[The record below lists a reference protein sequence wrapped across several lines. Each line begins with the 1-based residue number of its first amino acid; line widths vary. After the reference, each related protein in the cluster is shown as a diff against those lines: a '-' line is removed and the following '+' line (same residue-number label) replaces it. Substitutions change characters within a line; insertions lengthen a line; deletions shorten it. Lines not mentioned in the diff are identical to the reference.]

1 MTDSIKTVAF
11 CTLGCRVNQYE
22 TRAVEE
28 EFIKHGFKIGKFTEK
43 CDAYVINT
51 CTVTGESDRKSRQMI
66 RRAVKNGKGNA
77 IVAVMGC
84 MSQTDVDAVSKIDG
98 VDVVVGNGEK
108 MNIVNLV
115 IARMNIA
122 SNRHIPVYN
131 VPDIMLFDKIED
143 MSVTGSDNTRAFVK
157 VVDGC
162 ENNCT
167 YCIIPKA
174 RGKVRSKEIGLVKEE
189 CENICKSGGCR
200 EIVLTGIETAAY
212 GKDINADLASL
223 IETVCENEL
232 IKRIRLGSLEPT
244 VLKEDFVKRISK
256 IDKFMPHFHLSLQ
269 SGSDGVLARM
279 KRKYNTK
286 MFYEKLCLLRK
297 YFPDCEITTDII
309 VGFPGETQ
317 EEFEETLEFIEKCR
331 FLYIHI
337 FPYSDRKDT
346 EASKMPSKL
355 SVEEKT
361 KRCAVLSAKMME
373 IRREILEGYLGRSMP
388 VLCETTKN
396 SFVHGYT
403 PNFIEVR
410 FKDSDA
416 KPNDIICVTLDSV
429 MNDGEF
435 IFGFGCDSKIVRK

>member
-1 MTDSIKTVAF
+1 MTDNVKTAAF
-11 CTLGCRVNQYE
+11 YTLGCRVNQYE
-22 TRAVEE
+22 TRAIEE
-28 EFIKHGFKIGKFTEK
+28 EFVKHGFKIGKFSEK
-43 CDAYVINT
+43 CDVYVINT
-51 CTVTGESDRKSRQMI
+51 CTVTGESDRKSRQMV
-66 RRAVKNGKGNA
+66 RRAVKNKKPCGV
-77 IVAVMGC
+77 VAVTGC
-84 MSQTDVDAVSKIDG
+84 MAQVDVDALKKIDG

-108 MNIVNLV
+108 MSVVSYVMDCLK
-115 IARMNIA
+115 
-122 SNRHIPVYN
+122 SKSGIPVYC
-131 VPDIMLFDKIED
+131 VGDIFSHDKIEE

-167 YCIIPKA
+167 YCIIPNA
-174 RGKVRSKEIGLVKEE
+174 RGRVRSKEAELVKAE
-189 CENICKSGGCR
+189 CENICKIGGCR

-212 GKDINADLASL
+212 GKDIGSDLATL
-223 IETVCENEL
+223 IEQVAQNDL
-232 IKRIRLGSLEPT
+232 VKRIRLGSLEPT
-244 VLKEDFVKRISK
+244 VLKEDFVERISK

-309 VGFPGETQ
+309 VGFPGETD
-317 EEFEETLEFIEKCR
+317 EEFKETLCFIQKCR

-346 EASKMPSKL
+346 PASKMPLKISL
-355 SVEEKT
+355 EEKST
-361 KRCAVLSAKMME
+361 RCNELNSTMMK
-373 IRREILEGYLGRSMP
+373 IRREILNGYVGRTMP

-396 SFVHGYT
+396 GFVHGYT

-410 FKDSDA
+410 FKNSDC
-416 KPNDIICVTLDSV
+416 KPNDIVDVVLNNIG
-429 MNDGEF
+429 NDGEF
-435 IFGFGCDSKIVRK
+435 ILG